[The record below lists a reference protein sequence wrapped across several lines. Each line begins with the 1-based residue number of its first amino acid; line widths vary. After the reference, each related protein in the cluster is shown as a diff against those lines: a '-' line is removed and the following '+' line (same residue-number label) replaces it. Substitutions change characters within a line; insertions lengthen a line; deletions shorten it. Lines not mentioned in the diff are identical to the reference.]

1 MTIKERREYSRTKVD
16 WPVSLHTAL
25 GIIMGN
31 IKDISL
37 GGALIQTR
45 QLPNLDEPF
54 EIRIDVPEY
63 AFPIL
68 TTVERVRLT
77 VYDIDDPSPTYDL
90 AVQFLEM
97 PEDDERSLCNVL
109 ERTALR
115 YQSPRTTSKKTASD
129 TIDTGVLSAM
139 EQLSRDLKRP
149 FKDLLD
155 EAMQDFVRKYK
166 NKSSQI

>member
-1 MTIKERREYSRTKVD
+1 MSIKERREYSRTKVD

-25 GIIMGN
+25 GIIMGKVKN
-31 IKDISL
+31 ISL

-63 AFPIL
+63 ALPIL

-90 AVQFLEM
+90 AVQFLELL
-97 PEDDERSLCNVL
+97 EHDERSLCNVL
-109 ERTALR
+109 ERKALR
-115 YQSPRTTSKKTASD
+115 YQPPIATRKKTASG

-155 EAMQDFVRKYK
+155 EAMQDLVRKYK